1 MVDSNA
7 MRTHMTAVMSDA
19 SHDSKSLRLRILRAI
34 GHGHVPVH
42 VNFLSR
48 VASHSR
54 DSIIFYALAG
64 LFVSGYRACYT
75 AIPRSDSYDPRLR
88 AMPMPHGPWPH
99 PATWRSSHGHAY
111 VTRTADRPHL

>member
-7 MRTHMTAVMSDA
+7 MRTHMTAAMSDA
-19 SHDSKSLRLRILRAI
+19 SHDSKSLRLRVLRAI
-34 GHGHVPVH
+34 GHGHVPVHEH

-64 LFVSGYRACYT
+64 LFISGYRACYT
-75 AIPRSDSYDPRLR
+75 AIPRSDSRSYMNLNYDP
-88 AMPMPHGPWPH
+88 PWPH
-99 PATWRSSHGHAY
+99 GANRDGPGHHRP
-111 VTRTADRPHL
+111 RT

>member
-7 MRTHMTAVMSDA
+7 MRTHMTAAMSDA
-19 SHDSKSLRLRILRAI
+19 SHDSKSLRLRVLRAI
-34 GHGHVPVH
+34 GHGHVPVHEH

-64 LFVSGYRACYT
+64 LFSYPDT
-75 AIPRSDSYDPRLR
+75 AP
-88 AMPMPHGPWPH
+88 
-99 PATWRSSHGHAY
+99 
-111 VTRTADRPHL
+111 VTRRYPDRIAVRI